1 LNLPNSL
8 RASAAIAA
16 IAGVAGALAPFGW
29 EPLGW
34 WPLALLCH
42 ALFFL
47 LLTRTRS
54 GREAAIVGAA
64 FGLCLHVAGHGW
76 LFDSMVRRTGMGAM
90 WAAVGMVVLLVY
102 LTVFTAIPA
111 LAWRAVTGL
120 RLRSTHGGLLE
131 ALAFA
136 ALMTLGE
143 LARSL
148 PFNGFSSLSLG
159 YALIDTPFVGMAPVI
174 GVYGVSLIGFAV
186 AALAAAAIDAGKAQR
201 LHIAL
206 AGLAM
211 GLACVGAQRLE
222 WVEPAGTSLR
232 VRLVQGNVAQEKK
245 FDAAYQREQVRQYG
259 LLLQSGQGEKVDLVV
274 TPETAYPMFLNEL
287 PADTL
292 RELQGFAKAS
302 GTHLLLGIA
311 TLGADDSGH
320 NSMIHIAGDRDELTQ
335 YDKVEL
341 MPFGEYSPAGFG
353 WFTAQ
358 MHIALKDLKPG
369 LSGQL
374 PFDVRG
380 QRIGTLICHEDLSSR
395 QARAWVGG
403 EPGAT
408 VLVNPSNLAWFADSI
423 ALPQRHQLIRMRAVE
438 SGRPLL
444 RAANTGISSVID
456 HRGEVVASLAIGSSG
471 AVAARV
477 QGMQGLT
484 PYVRWGD
491 LPVLVIVLALVGAAG
506 WQRRGRPERLGAIH
520 PGVARS
526 ISE

>member
-1 LNLPNSL
+1 
-8 RASAAIAA
+8 
-16 IAGVAGALAPFGW
+16 
-29 EPLGW
+29 
-34 WPLALLCH
+34 
-42 ALFFL
+42 
-47 LLTRTRS
+47 
-54 GREAAIVGAA
+54 
-64 FGLCLHVAGHGW
+64 
-76 LFDSMVRRTGMGAM
+76 
-90 WAAVGMVVLLVY
+90 
-102 LTVFTAIPA
+102 
-111 LAWRAVTGL
+111 
-120 RLRSTHGGLLE
+120 
-131 ALAFA
+131 
-136 ALMTLGE
+136 
-143 LARSL
+143 
-148 PFNGFSSLSLG
+148 
-159 YALIDTPFVGMAPVI
+159 
-174 GVYGVSLIGFAV
+174 
-186 AALAAAAIDAGKAQR
+186 
-201 LHIAL
+201 
-206 AGLAM
+206 
-211 GLACVGAQRLE
+211 
-222 WVEPAGTSLR
+222 
-232 VRLVQGNVAQEKK
+232 
-245 FDAAYQREQVRQYG
+245 
-259 LLLQSGQGEKVDLVV
+259 
-274 TPETAYPMFLNEL
+274 
-287 PADTL
+287 
-292 RELQGFAKAS
+292 
-302 GTHLLLGIA
+302 
-311 TLGADDSGH
+311 
-320 NSMIHIAGDRDELTQ
+320 MIHIAGDGDELTQ

-369 LSGQL
+369 LSGQR

-506 WQRRGRPERLGAIH
+506 WQRSGRPERLGAID
-520 PGVARS
+520 PGVATS
-526 ISE
+526 TSE